1 MKVGKISISKLSLK
15 YKPSNIIQTQCF
27 TSDNTKKLK
36 IWDWRMSKLWPS
48 PYYIIYNKKNYIKK
62 KESLLIFFF
71 TTHFLKF

>member
-36 IWDWRMSKLWPS
+36 IWDRRMSKLWPS
-48 PYYIIYNKKNYIKK
+48 PYYIIYNKKNYKKK